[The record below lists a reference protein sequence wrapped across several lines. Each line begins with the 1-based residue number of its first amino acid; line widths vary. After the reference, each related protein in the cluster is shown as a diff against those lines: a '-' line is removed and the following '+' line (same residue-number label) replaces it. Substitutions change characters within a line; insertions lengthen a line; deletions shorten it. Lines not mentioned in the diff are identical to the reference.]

1 MNILS
6 RLIPLA
12 ALIAVPASAD
22 VLGVDLNGPAK
33 SKATI
38 IDAQGRVIGTAEVKN
53 LKDSGLRVKISVNGL
68 TRGDHG
74 VHLHAIGT
82 CEGPKFTS
90 AGPHWNP
97 HTKMHGLQNPDGAH
111 AGDMPNLQV
120 NKKGKGK
127 LVFDIADGRV
137 KGDFAMMDED
147 GAAIVIHAMTDDQRT
162 DPSGN
167 SGDRI
172 ACGVF
177 VK

>member
-1 MNILS
+1 MNIS

-12 ALIAVPASAD
+12 ALIAAPASAD
-22 VLGVDLNGPAK
+22 ALTVELNGPAK
-33 SKATI
+33 EKSTV
-38 IDAQGRVIGTAEVKN
+38 IDSQGRVIGKAEVKN
-53 LKDSGLRVKISVNGL
+53 LKDSGLRVTISVNGL
-68 TRGDHG
+68 PRGEHG
-74 VHLHAIGT
+74 VHIHAIGA

-97 HTKMHGLQNPDGAH
+97 HAKMHGLQNQDGAH

-127 LVFDIADGRV
+127 LVHDIADGRV

-147 GAAIVIHAMTDDQRT
+147 GAAIVIHAQTDDQRT

>member
-1 MNILS
+1 MKFS
-6 RLIPLA
+6 ALIPLA

-33 SKATI
+33 AKATI
-38 IDAQGRVIGTAEVKN
+38 IDAQGRVIGSAEVKN
-53 LKDSGLRVKISVNGL
+53 LKDSGLRVKISASGL
-68 TRGDHG
+68 SRGDHG
-74 VHLHAIGT
+74 VHIHAIGT

-127 LVFDIADGRV
+127 LVYEIADGRV